1 RGGGI
6 DGVQNDTQEMGLDAE
21 EQIARA
27 HEGFLG
33 SFAAAHHEENTVGFD
48 GQDDGVGSGHDGW
61 RIDDDELELGAK
73 LGNGVA
79 ELMRRKE
86 VGRIGRQRA
95 GGYGGKIGDGGMLDG
110 DEIKTGNSGEVR
122 AQASIL
128 SAAQIEET
136 SDAGLAQVGINQQS
150 AVAKL
155 RESHGKIGGSGGF
168 AFARQGA
175 GDEDDLGRVIGLGKQ
190 QGGA

>member
-1 RGGGI
+1 MKPAPPVIKKRKLPPSEFLIVVLIVNGHSLPGLETLVERGSLRELLRAVALRIGIIPIRIVVVRGGGI
-6 DGVQNDTQEMGLDAE
+6 DGVQNYTQEMGLDAE

-95 GGYGGKIGDGGMLDG
+95 GGYGGKIG
-110 DEIKTGNSGEVR
+110 
-122 AQASIL
+122 
-128 SAAQIEET
+128 
-136 SDAGLAQVGINQQS
+136 
-150 AVAKL
+150 
-155 RESHGKIGGSGGF
+155 
-168 AFARQGA
+168 
-175 GDEDDLGRVIGLGKQ
+175 
-190 QGGA
+190 